1 MEVTGQ
7 QEFSP
12 SKMWI
17 SGTKLV
23 LRLGGTFTTEP
34 SHQLSYVLDTVIT
47 AVQRCMAACL

>member
-12 SKMWI
+12 SKMRV

-23 LRLGGTFTTEP
+23 LRLGGTFT
-34 SHQLSYVLDTVIT
+34 H
-47 AVQRCMAACL
+47 